1 MLGLLFLLALTH
13 LLSPSADLEWAP
25 LNTLDLSQI
34 TGDDFTEV
42 PDSVVQEVS
51 ESFARDGFM
60 YAVNHGMSWESVK
73 RQFDIGQ
80 FAFNNVP
87 ESQKE
92 KYKADMLG
100 KGSFVGY
107 KNQGHWKIDGIKDRI
122 EQFNLGS
129 QSFSEESR
137 KNLFPE
143 EMQALL
149 PEMEEFARFNH
160 EKILRRVLTVFSKVL
175 KLPADTLWNLSKD
188 PQVKGLDLLRYAMY
202 HTPDKDDDKA
212 LGGVRLQGHTDFNR

>member
-1 MLGLLFLLALTH
+1 MLSTFFT
-13 LLSPSADLEWAP
+13 SFADLDWAP
-25 LNTLDLSQI
+25 LNSLDLSKI

-42 PDSVVQEVS
+42 PDEVVQEVS
-51 ESFARDGFM
+51 ESFKTSGFM
-60 YAVNHGMSWESVK
+60 YAENHGLSYEDVL

-80 FAFNNVP
+80 FAFKNVG
-87 ESQKE
+87 EDQKA

-107 KNQGHWKIDGIKDRI
+107 KNQGHWSIDGVKDRI

-129 QSFSEESR
+129 QSFSPEAR
-137 KNLFPE
+137 QQLFPS
-143 EMQALL
+143 EMQALM
-149 PEMEEFARFNH
+149 PEIEAFAKYNH
-160 EKILRRVLTVFSKVL
+160 DIILRKVLTVFSKVL

-188 PQVKGLDLLRYAMY
+188 PEVKGLDLLRYAMY
-202 HTPDKDDDKA
+202 HTPDKADDKA